1 MLIGLVVLFGAG
13 AAVDVC
19 GCYNIGLI
27 DGYGNEWSKPLSSPV
42 GGIIGY
48 LSDNSTWLGLDDKQ
62 ITTKYLQFTF
72 EIKTLGL
79 HNFTNKLS
87 YCYNSG
93 TLNGD
98 YSIAVDTTHYNGGIV
113 GFIGWGFGAYTSVVK
128 WMAAIITGDTAEHHT
143 QVIDCYYC
151 ITGKT
156 STGTNNL
163 LGNDKATGKTADE
176 LKQILYNWASKPS
189 GSGGLILPGTTDTY
203 IYNTTAPVETSLGFE
218 GYGILWWQLKDYNN
232 VEFYIGSYYTIGGK
246 ESFKEIENE
255 HSTTLKIAGKSV
267 TIDDNNKKTFNEEGI
282 NCNFHNWKMMIK
294 SGKYNLE
301 VSATDYG
308 KATKNEYE
316 INDTSKNKILGLLQT
331 GAETTQL
338 EKSGNTKYNWNHD
351 FTVSVPHTYTF
362 ISNTPYADNTF
373 MEANGVWEKSDYWDE
388 TYTVSTKFK
397 DSKEENS
404 TYLAQVYL
412 DGLDGFLNPRTGKT
426 NYKWNYNRI
435 GYLRPGDILTWG
447 ISYWNKGSNVY
458 SYEHEGS
465 IELDSK
471 CTISIP
477 MESLIDATSDK
488 DLKYDPE
495 TCKVAKA
502 DLTIKFSYWINE
514 NIISK
519 LDFTGTAAELTEKL
533 RNFSSG

>member
-1 MLIGLVVLFGAG
+1 MKNAIELIP
-13 AAVDVC
+13 D
-19 GCYNIGLI
+19 
-27 DGYGNEWSKPLSSPV
+27 S
-42 GGIIGY
+42 
-48 LSDNSTWLGLDDKQ
+48 
-62 ITTKYLQFTF
+62 
-72 EIKTLGL
+72 
-79 HNFTNKLS
+79 
-87 YCYNSG
+87 
-93 TLNGD
+93 
-98 YSIAVDTTHYNGGIV
+98 
-113 GFIGWGFGAYTSVVK
+113 AY
-128 WMAAIITGDTAEHHT
+128 IF
-143 QVIDCYYC
+143 
-151 ITGKT
+151 
-156 STGTNNL
+156 
-163 LGNDKATGKTADE
+163 
-176 LKQILYNWASKPS
+176 
-189 GSGGLILPGTTDTY
+189 
-203 IYNTTAPVETSLGFE
+203 NTTAPVETGLGYQ
-218 GYGILWWQLKDYNN
+218 GYGILWWQLNDYNN

-362 ISNTPYADNTF
+362 ISDTPYADNTF
-373 MEANGVWEKSDYWDE
+373 MENDRVWEKSDYWDE

-435 GYLRPGDILTWG
+435 GNLRPGNFWTWG
-447 ISYWNKGSNVY
+447 VSYWNKGSNVY